1 MKLLGYKSVKAKIV
15 LESGLHI
22 GGSQEATQIG
32 GVDNPVIRQPLNGY
46 PYIPGSS
53 IKGKMRA
60 LLEMKYDK
68 LQSNGEPHRHDPNSC
83 VRGCE
88 ICYLFGAAATD
99 AAHIGP
105 GRLIVRD
112 AMIHPDSEKDML
124 RLRDEKGLPFAED
137 KPEIALN
144 RITARPHLRTMER
157 VPAGLSFQLDMSFR
171 IFDRGNGDDGNADRQ
186 LFNKVLEGLAM
197 IQKDA
202 LGGSGS
208 RGYGKVRFDDLMVD
222 GQPAQLPEV

>member
-1 MKLLGYKSVKAKIV
+1 MKLIGYKSIRGRIV

-53 IKGKMRA
+53 LKGKMRS
-60 LLEMKYDK
+60 LLEMKHGK
-68 LQSNGEPHRHDPNSC
+68 LQGNGELHKYELSCKNS
-83 VRGCE
+83 GCL
-88 ICYLFGAAATD
+88 ICHIFGAAATD
-99 AAHIGP
+99 SAEIGP
-105 GRLIVRD
+105 GRLVVRD
-112 AMIHPDSEKDML
+112 AMIHPESEKDML
-124 RLRDEKGLPFAED
+124 RLRDERGLPFAED

-157 VPAGLSFQLDMSFR
+157 VPAGLSFALDLSFR
-171 IFDRGNGDDGNADRQ
+171 VFDRDGDGGAADEA
-186 LFNKVLEGLAM
+186 LFQSVLEGLAM
-197 IQKDA
+197 IERDT

-208 RGYGKVRFDDLMVD
+208 RGYGKVRFDDLTVD
-222 GQPAQLPEV
+222 GTAVTLPEV

>member
-1 MKLLGYKSVKAKIV
+1 MRLIGYKSVKGKIV

-53 IKGKMRA
+53 LKGKMRS

-68 LQSNGEPHRHDPNSC
+68 LQNNGELHKYERSC
-83 VRGCE
+83 KDSGCE
-88 ICYLFGAAATD
+88 ICHIFGAAATD
-99 AAHIGP
+99 SAEIGP
-105 GRLIVRD
+105 GRLVVRD

-124 RLRDEKGLPFAED
+124 RLRDERGLPFAED

-144 RITARPHLRTMER
+144 RMTAWTHLRTMER
-157 VPAGLSFQLDMSFR
+157 VPAGLSFGLDLSFR
-171 IFDRGNGDDGNADRQ
+171 VFDRDGDGGAADEQ
-186 LFNKVLEGLAM
+186 LFEKVLEGLAM
-197 IQKDA
+197 IEKDT

-208 RGYGKVRFDDLMVD
+208 RGYGKVRFEGLTID
-222 GQPAQLPEV
+222 GLAVTLPEV